1 MMPNITRGD
10 RAGGLM
16 VYLVSEGR
24 HNEHHDQHLVAGDS
38 QIMAWHDDTELS
50 RSDALA
56 IAAELDAPRRLLGVE
71 VPRGHMWHCSLSLA
85 AEEGQLTDEQWSLIA
100 SDFVGEMGYTEASG
114 KANCRWVAVRHG
126 LSKAGNDH
134 VHIAVSLV
142 REDGTKASV
151 WNDQKKAQ
159 RVAGELEKKYALV
172 VLESRQNGYGVR
184 GVTPAEQAK
193 AAAAGEAEPVRV
205 TLGRSVRGYA
215 AASADEAEFVRRCRR
230 GGLLVRPRYASD
242 RTDVVT
248 GYSVAARP
256 PAGERP
262 VWFGGGQLGRD
273 LTLPRLRGEW
283 PDSPIEAAAAVGE
296 WNAAKRDQRPVAP
309 GREGAELDPALWA
322 ECNAQIEQLRDRMR
336 AVGTDD
342 REAWTQLARETS
354 GVFAAWSIQTETT
367 PGPLANASDALSRF
381 GQVRAHQV
389 PVKRVPQPGMRQAA
403 MLLMQATSSPSS
415 MASKALMIQTMMQM
429 LKSMYEYQHATSQKQ
444 AARQVEVAVRGSLME
459 VRQSLPAVPVTAG
472 APPRSD
478 GQGTAADVFKI
489 PGQVPARDAVKPP
502 VRPPLPSKDPARPM
516 QPPGHRPGQPP
527 GQNPGHGTG
536 RRR

>member
-16 VYLVSEGR
+16 VYLASEGR
-24 HNEHHDQHLVAGDS
+24 HNEHHDPHLVAGDS

-56 IAAELDAPRRLLGVE
+56 IASELDAPHRLLGVE

-85 AEEGQLTDEQWSLIA
+85 AEEGQLTDEQWSHIA
-100 SDFVGEMGYTEASG
+100 NDFVEEMGFTEASG

-142 REDGTKASV
+142 REDGTKANV
-151 WNDQKKAQ
+151 WNDQKTAQ
-159 RVAGELEKKYALV
+159 RVAGDLEKKYGLS
-172 VLESRQNGYGVR
+172 VLESRQNGYGAR

-193 AAAAGEAEPVRV
+193 AAAAGDAEPVRV

-273 LTLPRLRGEW
+273 LTLPRLRGDW
-283 PDSPIEAAAAVGE
+283 PDSPIEATAAVDE

-309 GREGAELDPALWA
+309 GREGTEVDPELWA
-322 ECNAQIEQLRDRMR
+322 ECNTQIEQLRDRMR
-336 AVGTDD
+336 SVGTDD
-342 REAWTQLARETS
+342 PEAWTQLARETS

-367 PGPLANASDALSRF
+367 PGPLADASDALSRF

-429 LKSMYEYQHATSQKQ
+429 LKSMYDYQQATAQKQ

-459 VRQSLPAVPVTAG
+459 VRKTLPATAG
-472 APPRSD
+472 APARSD
-478 GQGTAADVFKI
+478 GQSTAADVFRI
-489 PGQVPARDAVKPP
+489 PGQAPARDAVKPP
-502 VRPPLPSKDPARPM
+502 VRPPLPSKDPTRPT

-527 GQNPGHGTG
+527 GQSPG